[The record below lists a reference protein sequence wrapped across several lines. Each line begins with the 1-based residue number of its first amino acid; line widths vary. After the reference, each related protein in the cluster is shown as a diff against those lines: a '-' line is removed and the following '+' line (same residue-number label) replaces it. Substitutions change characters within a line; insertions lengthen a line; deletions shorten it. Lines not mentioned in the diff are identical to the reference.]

1 MSETVLP
8 CTSTRVDCN
17 ALHRHDRIE
26 GDNVHIDD
34 DMQWLE
40 HSVNIHDRARGG
52 AKTWLH

>member
-1 MSETVLP
+1 MSKTVLP
-8 CTSTRVDCN
+8 CRRTRVDCKV
-17 ALHRHDRIE
+17 LHRHERIE